1 MAGCGPFVLIA
12 NCYSNVLR
20 AEGQSTKAMMGM
32 LIGNL
37 LNIVLDPI
45 MILGFGW
52 NIAGAAIAT
61 AIGNIVAAAYYLLYF
76 RKGTSLLSIH
86 PRDFTVRDGVC
97 ANVLAI
103 GIPASLASLLMSVSQ
118 IVMNS
123 CMAQYGD
130 MAVAGMGVAMKVT
143 MMTGMVCIGL
153 GQGIQPLLG
162 YCVGARLWDR
172 FNKVLK
178 FSLCFALVLSLA
190 LTGTCYLFTAQIVN
204 VFLTDAQAFD
214 FGFRFSRILLSTNA
228 LFGVYYVLTNTLQA
242 MGAALPSLIV
252 NLSRQGLI
260 YIPAL
265 FVLEAVLGITGLAWA
280 SPWPTC
286 SPCCWPFFSILS
298 PSDRSGRLGR
308 TPPPDLPPRKSRR
321 APGNPGRPAVL
332 LIPAAQEFPAAPVQL
347 PDHKDL
353 IQADQHLPGPAVHDA
368 VLLQPRGVLEPVD
381 IVHGGPV
388 MDAQGRALGDPVQV
402 AAQDLEHGLG
412 QDHILLLHSG
422 LHPGPLRGE
431 GPQGVGPGDFPLHLV
446 PQVPDGL
453 PGPPVYHSGHR
464 GMELPL
470 KQHHRLQGA
479 LSEDAVRHQLRQK
492 AVHHGQPPQHILE
505 APHRLGQHI
514 PPQDLPS
521 HIVHTITPFW
531 WSLCPNSTSRPGNCP
546 SLGVSA
552 NRSPCPVEVGVID
565 CRKAWARTVSR
576 LRAK

>member
-162 YCVGARLWDR
+162 YCVDARLWDR

-321 APGNPGRPAVL
+321 APGNSGRPAVL
-332 LIPAAQEFPAAPVQL
+332 LIP
-347 PDHKDL
+347 
-353 IQADQHLPGPAVHDA
+353 
-368 VLLQPRGVLEPVD
+368 
-381 IVHGGPV
+381 
-388 MDAQGRALGDPVQV
+388 
-402 AAQDLEHGLG
+402 
-412 QDHILLLHSG
+412 
-422 LHPGPLRGE
+422 
-431 GPQGVGPGDFPLHLV
+431 
-446 PQVPDGL
+446 
-453 PGPPVYHSGHR
+453 
-464 GMELPL
+464 
-470 KQHHRLQGA
+470 
-479 LSEDAVRHQLRQK
+479 
-492 AVHHGQPPQHILE
+492 
-505 APHRLGQHI
+505 
-514 PPQDLPS
+514 
-521 HIVHTITPFW
+521 
-531 WSLCPNSTSRPGNCP
+531 SRPGIP
-546 SLGVSA
+546 GGSGPAPGSQRPHTGGPA
-552 NRSPCPVEVGVID
+552 SPRSGGP
-565 CRKAWARTVSR
+565 
-576 LRAK
+576 